1 MQIIY
6 IILIYKFRR
15 FLNIIH
21 NNVIM
26 IFEVVSYIH
35 VYYLYDK
42 IIMHELSPH
51 IPIEKEHEHNRVSIL
66 FTVRFGALPTTPT
79 R

>member
-1 MQIIY
+1 
-6 IILIYKFRR
+6 
-15 FLNIIH
+15 
-21 NNVIM
+21 M